1 MRLTGTKVGGPMI
14 SFHLGLK
21 RLSAWGAFKEVPIFT
36 VGPLCFQNG
45 HRLLT
50 HKLPCVILVGKAG
63 FR

>member
-1 MRLTGTKVGGPMI
+1 MI

-36 VGPLCFQNG
+36 VEPLCFLSG
-45 HRLLT
+45 RRLLT

-63 FR
+63 IR